1 MWVVTCMG
9 LISSWRAVPPVRG
22 LWPGLSNSWPGSV
35 SGSCAWTFRSGKF
48 PWSWPASVPLG
59 ALLPSRTP
67 WKCGSAGPFVR
78 QSSRA
83 AVTSASVGVV
93 VAVRLRSGRW

>member
-9 LISSWRAVPPVRG
+9 LVSSWRAVPPVRG

-59 ALLPSRTP
+59 ALLPSLTP
-67 WKCGSAGPFVR
+67 WRCGSAGQHAR
-78 QSSRA
+78 HSSRV
-83 AVTSASVGVV
+83 AVTSASGVV